1 MSSTRST
8 PPPNAGHSLRRDH
21 QSVASTH
28 SSGSSSSRSS
38 RSHAHP
44 AVESAVTRLLVA
56 IKQLLESLT
65 QWSTGKMDE
74 NQVSDVY
81 VRLGNDFNAAVAA
94 FAAFNIDMS
103 DLMSVPEDLREV
115 LETCLAE
122 EATPDNLNVYLPTVR
137 KIITNLLQG
146 LRGKQSMYRRIV
158 SDHQSRHRSSHSRT
172 DSRSSKSDKASR
184 RDDDTRHRS
193 QLSRSV
199 LEEEGEGDR
208 DRDSTTRQSA
218 RSSARRQ
225 DPRTQTP
232 PPASPPPIFREPDDE
247 TPPNEKTITNSVNGH
262 TNRGSAQP
270 QARQSQNTNK
280 PNVDLLSRDSSET
293 LVAPSVA
300 SIPHHA
306 SPSESDKNSLQTPPQ
321 GVPVPASVK
330 RYSLVD
336 RPVSLSPPPLPAVLI
351 DEAPPTPI
359 EISSPQT
366 PPIDNLQAPAVAS
379 SLAALK
385 KSDVLERRA
394 SKRFSTYNITKMTG
408 SRERSGN
415 RRSMAAGPLLTPGDL
430 AVLTEVD
437 EPDVQRTGS
446 ARSSRMIARTPS
458 PIAET
463 EVAPPVPPLPSL
475 PEPARSQRAH
485 TLSKADSVTDE
496 PTIFEETLEPA
507 SLTTFSV
514 FLQVGRE
521 VKKVTIE
528 PGLSFSSLR
537 MLFVDKFSYN
547 PGLENFPAIYIRDPS
562 SGVQYELEDIEE
574 VKEKCLLSLNI
585 EPLDQIK
592 QHIDT
597 QISTL
602 SNDLK
607 ELRTAIANDRRS
619 SHVNP
624 IVAHDFVESTPRA
637 DRPSEMQLHNVA
649 RRLSR
654 IVGDVSSSGSPFMLP
669 QMTGQSLQLQPQT
682 TGASVMSEYSSRVV
696 DDLKTQFDEVQ
707 NLRRDLGIM
716 RQLYTEFM
724 KSTKDSLGALRTQTQ
739 SVKQLASVKVGGARG
754 FIDQGKTKLDFAES
768 ERADEGGGELASLKE
783 HIDTVKPMW
792 KKTWEEELQNI
803 VEEQGFLG
811 HQEEF
816 LTDLLEDHKAL
827 VDVFGHVDKVISI
840 RGATPGR
847 NNRGRGFKPLPAD
860 EGHTGLSTVMMEIRG
875 AAVDPERRM
884 KAIEANQKNR
894 ERELASRSDEFQ
906 EELTGFVGGKRL
918 RMTGGAE
925 EVDRVRQRRN
935 ELALKAMFN
944 NASASVD
951 NLSGFPTSPSAG

>member
-1 MSSTRST
+1 
-8 PPPNAGHSLRRDH
+8 
-21 QSVASTH
+21 
-28 SSGSSSSRSS
+28 
-38 RSHAHP
+38 
-44 AVESAVTRLLVA
+44 
-56 IKQLLESLT
+56 
-65 QWSTGKMDE
+65 
-74 NQVSDVY
+74 
-81 VRLGNDFNAAVAA
+81 
-94 FAAFNIDMS
+94 
-103 DLMSVPEDLREV
+103 MSVPEDLREV

-137 KIITNLLQG
+137 KIITSLLQG

-247 TPPNEKTITNSVNGH
+247 TPPNEKTITNSINGH

-270 QARQSQNTNK
+270 QARQSQSTNRS
-280 PNVDLLSRDSSET
+280 NDDLLSRDSSAT

-300 SIPHHA
+300 AIPH
-306 SPSESDKNSLQTPPQ
+306 PSESDKNSLQTPPQ
-321 GVPVPASVK
+321 SVPVPASVK

-446 ARSSRMIARTPS
+446 ARSSRTIARTPS

-463 EVAPPVPPLPSL
+463 EVAPPVPPLPPL
-475 PEPARSQRAH
+475 TEPARSQRAH
-485 TLSKADSVTDE
+485 TLSKADNVTNE
-496 PTIFEETLEPA
+496 PTIFEETLEPT

-537 MLFVDKFSYN
+537 VLFVDKFSYN

-585 EPLDQIK
+585 E
-592 QHIDT
+592 
-597 QISTL
+597 
-602 SNDLK
+602 
-607 ELRTAIANDRRS
+607 
-619 SHVNP
+619 
-624 IVAHDFVESTPRA
+624 
-637 DRPSEMQLHNVA
+637 
-649 RRLSR
+649 
-654 IVGDVSSSGSPFMLP
+654 
-669 QMTGQSLQLQPQT
+669 
-682 TGASVMSEYSSRVV
+682 
-696 DDLKTQFDEVQ
+696 
-707 NLRRDLGIM
+707 
-716 RQLYTEFM
+716 
-724 KSTKDSLGALRTQTQ
+724 
-739 SVKQLASVKVGGARG
+739 
-754 FIDQGKTKLDFAES
+754 
-768 ERADEGGGELASLKE
+768 
-783 HIDTVKPMW
+783 
-792 KKTWEEELQNI
+792 
-803 VEEQGFLG
+803 
-811 HQEEF
+811 
-816 LTDLLEDHKAL
+816 
-827 VDVFGHVDKVISI
+827 
-840 RGATPGR
+840 
-847 NNRGRGFKPLPAD
+847 
-860 EGHTGLSTVMMEIRG
+860 
-875 AAVDPERRM
+875 
-884 KAIEANQKNR
+884 R
-894 ERELASRSDEFQ
+894 E
-906 EELTGFVGGKRL
+906 
-918 RMTGGAE
+918 
-925 EVDRVRQRRN
+925 
-935 ELALKAMFN
+935 
-944 NASASVD
+944 
-951 NLSGFPTSPSAG
+951 